1 MAEPL
6 VRIEGLSVSF
16 DGAPAVRG
24 VDLVVHPGEALGVVG
39 ESGSGKSV
47 TWLAALRLLP
57 KKAVVEGR
65 VTLGGVDLLTVPV
78 PEIERVRG
86 GRIGMIFQEPSSALN
101 PVLSIRRQMSEVLAL
116 HRGLSGAAIKAE
128 ARRLMD
134 LVGIPDP
141 EGRLSSYPHEMSG
154 GQNQRVMIAMALA
167 GQPDLLIADEPTTAL
182 DVTIQAQILDL
193 LQLIRRELGMAM
205 VLISHDLGVVAENC
219 DRVAVMY
226 AGRIVETGPAVE
238 LFADPRHPY
247 ARGLID
253 ALPTL
258 QDARRLV
265 AIAGVVPDPRA
276 MPPGC
281 AFGPRC
287 AHAAPV
293 CLSDV
298 PALRAVAPGRRL
310 ACARPDLDLRAP
322 ASAVTAAQARIRE
335 TVA

>member
-6 VRIEGLSVSF
+6 VKIEGLSVAF

-57 KKAVVEGR
+57 KKAAVEGR
-65 VTLGGVDLLTVPV
+65 VILGGADLLSVPV

-101 PVLSIRRQMSEVLAL
+101 PVL
-116 HRGLSGAAIKAE
+116 
-128 ARRLMD
+128 D

-141 EGRLSSYPHEMSG
+141 EGRLNSYPHEMSG
-154 GQNQRVMIAMALA
+154 GQNQRIMIAMALA

-193 LQLIRRELGMAM
+193 LGLIRRELGMAM
-205 VLISHDLGVVAENC
+205 VLISHDLGVVAETC

-226 AGRIVETGPAVE
+226 AGRIVETGPAAE
-238 LFADPRHPY
+238 LFAQPRHPY

-258 QDARRLV
+258 DDARRLV
-265 AIAGVVPDPRA
+265 AIPGVVPDPRA
-276 MPPGC
+276 MPRGC

-287 AHAAPV
+287 VHAAPV
-293 CLSDV
+293 CLADV
-298 PALRAVAPGRRL
+298 PALRMVTPGRRV
-310 ACARPDLDLRAP
+310 ACARPELDLRA
-322 ASAVTAAQARIRE
+322 AAAVAPHAAAIPRE
-335 TVA
+335 AVQ